1 MSNPTAARTL
11 LGDDVHRLAVAAAVL
26 LYALLLQVGY
36 VAVVARSFSYM
47 GYEARSV
54 DWLPAAVGTLLAA
67 LPVVAAPLRL
77 DRPSSFVAWL
87 LLYIVHVPT
96 VTIPFWSLHDPVRF
110 LPFALLQTLVVAMLM
125 SVHAWP
131 RWSPRLP
138 RLPRVASRLLLPVLG
153 LALLAVTLAAFGV
166 RLPTLSLEFAYEARA
181 GFSDRAGTVGRLATY
196 AVGWLGLVLVPV
208 AIASALA
215 GRRRL
220 WVVAAAALQIYVY
233 GITGYKSL
241 LMALPLTIGA
251 WWLANRGRRSALPL
265 GLAVVAMV
273 AAVLALAHWTG
284 ELTPMS
290 VFFRRLL
297 VTPGLLAGYYF
308 DFFAGRE
315 PVIWSHALLSE
326 WITYPLPEPYP
337 RLISLQYLYGQEGS
351 ANVHFLSDGFV
362 QLGYAG
368 MLLVGTLTAAVLW
381 VADALGERLPRGL
394 AVAALAMPC
403 SALAN
408 SALNTSLLTHG
419 ILLALLVLAA
429 LAAGGGPGRRGPA

>member
-1 MSNPTAARTL
+1 MNNPTAARSL

-36 VAVVARSFSYM
+36 AVIVAPSFSYM
-47 GYEARSV
+47 GYEARS
-54 DWLPAAVGTLLAA
+54 GGC
-67 LPVVAAPLRL
+67 LPVVLGSLLAVLPVVVAPLRL

-87 LLYIVHVPT
+87 LFYIVHVPT

-110 LPFALLQTLVVAMLM
+110 LPFALMQTLVIAVLM

-138 RLPRVASRLLLPVLG
+138 RLPRFAARLLLPALG
-153 LALLAVTLAAFGV
+153 LGLFAVTLAAFGA

-181 GFSDRAGTVGRLATY
+181 GFSERAGGVGRLATY
-196 AVGWLGLVLVPV
+196 AAGWLGLVLVPV
-208 AIASALA
+208 AIAAALA

-220 WVVAAAALQIYVY
+220 WVLAAAALQIYVY

-251 WWLANRGRRSALPL
+251 WWLADRGRRSALPL
-265 GLAVVAMV
+265 GLGVVAMV

-308 DFFAGRE
+308 DFFVGRE
-315 PVIWSHALLSE
+315 PLIWSHGLLAE
-326 WITYPLPEPYP
+326 WVTYPLPELYP

-368 MLLVGTLTAAVLW
+368 IPAAGMLTAAVLW

-429 LAAGGGPGRRGPA
+429 LAAGGGTARRATA